1 MAVAAE
7 FNTLLLSAFAGLAL
21 LLALAGVYSALS
33 NIVASRMREIGIRVA
48 MGARPTQISGL
59 VLRQSLTPVALGL
72 GIGLSA
78 SVLLEN

>member
-1 MAVAAE
+1 VAVAAE

>member
-1 MAVAAE
+1 VAVAAE
-7 FNTLLLSAFAGLAL
+7 FNTLLLSAFAGFAL

-33 NIVASRMREIGIRVA
+33 NIGASRMREIGIRVA

>member
-1 MAVAAE
+1 
-7 FNTLLLSAFAGLAL
+7 LAL